1 MTELLNGWKRTSY
14 CAELSSADIGK
25 DVLLMGWVATW
36 RNLGQLIFIG
46 LRDRSGI
53 IQLVFESTRNSC
65 EVFEKAESLRS
76 EYVVAIKG
84 RVEGRAKELINPNMV
99 TGEIEVLAADI
110 KILNGA
116 ETPPIYIT
124 DELDCEERIRLKYRY
139 LDLRRPRMQ
148 KIMMMRSLI
157 TGIARNYFA
166 ENGFV
171 DIETPVLCKSTPEGA
186 RDYLVPSRIHH
197 GKFYALPQ
205 SPQLFKQLLM
215 LSGYDRYFQI
225 AKCFRDEDLRADRQP
240 EFTQIDL
247 EMSFVDEDDV
257 MNVNEGFIKRLLKE
271 TIGVDVKLP
280 LKRIPYCEAMN
291 RFGSDKPDT
300 RFGLELVDVSDIV
313 NACEF
318 GVFSTAIKGGGSVR
332 LINVKGAA
340 ERFTRKNIDELTNL
354 VKTYRA
360 KGLAWMSMKPE
371 GMQCSFAKFL
381 TESELKAIHER
392 ADAKEGDLL
401 FFVADTNN
409 DTVFAALG
417 ALRLELAKR
426 LNLIP
431 ENTYDLLWITDFP
444 MFEWSEDE
452 ARFVAKHHPFTSPKD
467 EDVEFLESNPA
478 VVRAKAYDMVLNG
491 NEIGGGSIRIHS
503 SELQERVFKSIGFT
517 REQAWERFGFLME
530 AFKYGT
536 PPHGGL
542 AYGLDRLCMIICGT
556 NNIRDVIAF
565 PKVQTASC
573 LMTGC
578 PEIVDDIQLE
588 ELSIAVTQGEGE
600 SDKD

>member
-1 MTELLNGWKRTSY
+1 MAELLNGWKRTSY
-14 CAELSSADIGK
+14 CAELSAAHIGK

-46 LRDRSGI
+46 LRDRTGVV
-53 IQLVFESTRNSC
+53 QLVFESTRNSQ
-65 EVFEKAESLRS
+65 EVFNKAETLRS

-84 RVEGRAKELINPNMV
+84 RVERRAEELINPNMK
-99 TGEIEVLAADI
+99 TGDIEVLVDDI
-110 KILNGA
+110 KILNSA

-124 DELDCEERIRLKYRY
+124 DDLDCEERIRLKYRY
-139 LDLRRPRMQ
+139 LDLRRNRMQ
-148 KIMMMRSLI
+148 QIMMMRSRI

-166 ENGFV
+166 ENGFI
-171 DIETPVLCKSTPEGA
+171 DIETPMLCKSTPEGA
-186 RDYLVPSRIHH
+186 RDYLVPSRVHH

-257 MNVNEGFIKRLLKE
+257 MSVNEGFIKRLLKE
-271 TIGVDVKLP
+271 TLDVDVQLP
-280 LKRIPYCEAMN
+280 LKRIPYREAME

-300 RFGLELVDVSDIV
+300 RFGLELVDISDAIGE
-313 NACEF
+313 CEF
-318 GVFSTAIKGGGSVR
+318 GVFSSAIKGGGSVR
-332 LINVKGAA
+332 LINAKGAA
-340 ERFTRKNIDELTNL
+340 ERLTRRNIDELTNL

-360 KGLAWMSMKPE
+360 KGLAWMSMKHE

-381 TESELKAIHER
+381 SKTELDAIHARSGAE
-392 ADAKEGDLL
+392 EGDLI
-401 FFVADTNN
+401 FFVADVDNEI
-409 DTVFAALG
+409 VFAALG

-426 LNLIP
+426 LDLIP
-431 ENTYDLLWITDFP
+431 ENTYDLLWVTDFP
-444 MFEWSEDE
+444 MFEWSEDDG
-452 ARFVAKHHPFTSPKD
+452 RFVAKHHPFTSPKD
-467 EDVEFLESNPA
+467 EDVELLESNPA
-478 VVRAKAYDMVLNG
+478 QVRAKAYDMVLNG

-503 SELQERVFKSIGFT
+503 SQLQERVFRSIGFT
-517 REQAWERFGFLME
+517 HEQAWERFGFLME

-578 PEIVDDIQLE
+578 PEVVDDIQLKD
-588 ELSIAVTQGEGE
+588 LSIAVMDAADE
-600 SDKD
+600 